1 MKIKG
6 GLLCA
11 LICGIQN
18 RSSPGSNPIGCFS
31 KLGTPGDPGVLK
43 KTKRVASI
51 GWENVYPRKWP
62 KVDIGAAK

>member
-6 GLLCA
+6 GRLYA
-11 LICGIQN
+11 LRCGIQN

-31 KLGTPGDPGVLK
+31 KLGTPGDPGVLRK
-43 KTKRVASI
+43 SKRVASI
-51 GWENVYPRKWP
+51 GWEMYPRKWL

>member
-6 GLLCA
+6 ERLCA
-11 LICGIQN
+11 LRCGIQN

-31 KLGTPGDPGVLK
+31 KLGTPGDAGVLRK
-43 KTKRVASI
+43 SKRVASI
-51 GWENVYPRKWP
+51 GLEKVCPRKWL